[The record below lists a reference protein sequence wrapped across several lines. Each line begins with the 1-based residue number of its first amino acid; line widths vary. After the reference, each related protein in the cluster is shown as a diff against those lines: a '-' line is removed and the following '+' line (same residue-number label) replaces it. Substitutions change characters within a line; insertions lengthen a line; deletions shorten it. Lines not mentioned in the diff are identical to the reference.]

1 MPEDNG
7 TPFTPNASIEAF
19 KAASDGQIAIS
30 VLRCLDQFKEN
41 FAVAEEG
48 TKFLNV
54 DRKLNQAFYRG
65 DQWWE
70 HNPLTDQITAPDETD
85 DSIHLCADNV
95 IRPLVDTKTATV
107 SNATP
112 NMDIVP
118 RTSNQGDVARATLSN
133 RVGKVLWQKHTMSD
147 FYQRAH
153 KTAYIR
159 YNCFQFYD
167 FRPDFGRPVESVK
180 LDDAGNPLMNV
191 ESGKAETYWRPSG
204 SLLIENVPPEQVHV
218 DPRAERVMPEPSE
231 PTDARWLFREMIV
244 DIGEVINN
252 PRWRRARIGKTLTG
266 KPVVY
271 GGVPPA
277 DKIVKHDSIAANDDE
292 AAMRGEQ
299 GPDPRRLAE
308 GASTFADKKA
318 KQPKGKVVKL
328 LLYWEHGWNN
338 PNYPL
343 GRFAVFMPEND
354 WHILQYQEELPHATS
369 EHPIGIFGWTMIV
382 GNPLPGRLAGVC
394 AVTDSRDGQ
403 VTINKRLTVLNEL
416 RERFLPYIVVNEDA
430 GVTRESFSNV
440 GVAMLIKAT
449 GQFGAQPPTVV
460 WPAALAQEIDA
471 TIKESL
477 HHINQIQQ
485 KLGIHDPN
493 YYPHQQGT
501 TWSEISSV
509 MFRDYSNL
517 KSADAVRAERT
528 VYGPGLKVMIKLV
541 QRNYSDEQLREFFG
555 DQGEATIQQ
564 FKRGELDD
572 MDVTIVAGS
581 SMEMN
586 QALRAQMALDLFGK
600 GVLNDPDLETMRN
613 IRTDILDLVGVQL
626 NLDMTVS
633 QLQRKWQREENNQIL
648 MGKEPDVA
656 WWNEHP
662 AHMQEIVRWI
672 LTDAYAMTPEA
683 RGPALEA
690 AHKHWLM
697 HKEADTRNRG
707 IPGMSD
713 ATALAAMPPGAE
725 GSAPLGAGMPGAGRM
740 MVSQESPGASKNG
753 NLGGPSALTNAL
765 NAIPGG
771 QPGAGG
777 M

>member
-1 MPEDNG
+1 MDDKS
-7 TPFTPNASIEAF
+7 TAFTPNATIEAF
-19 KAASDGQIAIS
+19 AKAASDGQIAKDA
-30 VLRCLDQFKEN
+30 LRTLDQLKEN

-70 HNPLTDQITAPDETD
+70 YNPVNDQVTEPLAGD

-112 NMDIVP
+112 GLDVVP
-118 RTSNQGDVARATLSN
+118 RTSNQGDIARATLSN
-133 RVGKVLWQKHTMSD
+133 RVGKVLWQQHTMSD
-147 FYQRAH
+147 FYQRGH

-159 YNCFQFYD
+159 FNCFQFYD
-167 FRPDFGRPVESVK
+167 FRPDFGKPVNSVR
-180 LDDAGNPLMNV
+180 LDGTGNPIVNA
-191 ESGKAETYWRPSG
+191 ESGRSETYWRPSG

-218 DPRAERVMPEPSE
+218 DPRAERVVPEPTE

-244 DIGEVINN
+244 DVGEVLNN
-252 PRWRRARIGKTLTG
+252 PRWKTARIDKTPAG

-271 GGVPPA
+271 GGVPPV
-277 DKIVKHDSIAANDDE
+277 DKVTKHDSIAANDAE
-292 AAMRGEQ
+292 NALRSEQ
-299 GPDPRRLAE
+299 GPDPRRSAD
-308 GASTFADKKA
+308 GSSTYADKPA
-318 KQPKGKVVKL
+318 KQAKGKVVKL
-328 LLYWEHGWNN
+328 LLYWEHGWSN

-354 WHILQYQEELPHATS
+354 WHILQYQEELPHAMPD
-369 EHPIGIFGWTMIV
+369 HLLGIFGWTMIV
-382 GNPLPGRLAGVC
+382 GNHLPGRLAGVC
-394 AVTDSRDGQ
+394 ALTDSRDGQ

-416 RERFLPYIVVNEDA
+416 RERFVPYVVVNEES
-430 GVTRESFSNV
+430 GITRESFANI
-440 GVAMLIKAT
+440 GVAMLLKAT
-449 GQFGAQPPTVV
+449 GAYGAMLPTVV
-460 WPAALAQEIDA
+460 WPPALAQEINA
-471 TIKESL
+471 TLKETL

-517 KSADAVRAERT
+517 KSVDVARAERT

-541 QRNYSDEQLREFFG
+541 QRNYSDEQLRVFFG
-555 DQGEATIQQ
+555 DQGDATIQQ
-564 FKRGELDD
+564 FKQGELDD
-572 MDVTIVAGS
+572 MDVTIVPGS

-613 IRTDILDLVGVQL
+613 IRNDVLDLVGVQL
-626 NLDMTVS
+626 NLDMTLD
-633 QLQRKWQREENNQIL
+633 QLQRKWQRDENNQIL
-648 MGKEPDVA
+648 MGKEPSVA
-656 WWNEHP
+656 WWDNNP
-662 AHMQEIVRWI
+662 VHMQEIVRWI
-672 LTDAYAMTPEA
+672 LTDVYSMAPEA
-683 RGPALEA
+683 REKALEA
-690 AHKHWLM
+690 AWKHWTI
-697 HKEADTRNRG
+697 HKEQDKKDRG
-707 IPGMSD
+707 IPGMD
-713 ATALAAMPPGAE
+713 MAMAAAQPGAE
-725 GSAPLGAGMPGAGRM
+725 GPAPMAEGTPQPGGRM
-740 MVSQESPGASKNG
+740 MVSQEAPGISKTG
-753 NLGGPSALTNAL
+753 SLGGPTALINAL
-765 NAIPGG
+765 STKISGN
-771 QPGAGG
+771 PGARG